1 MESSSCVKKSN
12 GFNNQNNNVH
22 VQYTSF
28 SLPSL
33 FDYDV
38 KIPNVTFYREYNQ
51 VNDEILLPFLNLKMV
66 LRNQLPESS
75 PTFDRVNAVGSYNG
89 NHD

>member
-1 MESSSCVKKSN
+1 MVCQKSN

-22 VQYTSF
+22 VQNTSSYM

-38 KIPNVTFYREYNQ
+38 
-51 VNDEILLPFLNLKMV
+51 EILNVKFL
-66 LRNQLPESS
+66 
-75 PTFDRVNAVGSYNG
+75 
-89 NHD
+89 